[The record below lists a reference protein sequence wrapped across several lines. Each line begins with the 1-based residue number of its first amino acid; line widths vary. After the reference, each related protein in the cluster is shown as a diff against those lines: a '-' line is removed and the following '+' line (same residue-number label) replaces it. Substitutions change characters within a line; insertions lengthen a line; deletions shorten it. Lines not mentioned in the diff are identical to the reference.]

1 MDIIK
6 TNAGGQ
12 KKMNEAINEY
22 YDTRKQLDKAS
33 IDYLNTRREYQDKE
47 FEILTT
53 FDFKS
58 EYGKDNDKIR
68 NGHIRNELSDLL
80 LKRDALELEVEQLK
94 RYLRYL
100 ELVIEYSG

>member
-1 MDIIK
+1 MS
-6 TNAGGQ
+6 
-12 KKMNEAINEY
+12 EAINEY
-22 YDTRKQLDKAS
+22 YDTRKQLHKAS

>member
-1 MDIIK
+1 MS
-6 TNAGGQ
+6 
-12 KKMNEAINEY
+12 EAINEY
-22 YDTRKQLDKAS
+22 YDTMKQLDKAS